1 MPIVRT
7 YQCEDCNHR
16 LEVSLQADDWDAP
29 PPPCPVCAARPMSQE
44 FKPFAIGG
52 SNSARAQAVTDD
64 ILANDYHVADMQR
77 DKYATAP
84 TVRYKDQS
92 NTVPASTWTAATQT
106 LEAAIAAGRETR
118 IRHGN
123 GLDVLQTNLKN
134 GVEPDLIANSKQR
147 AIKVW

>member
-16 LEVSLQADDWDAP
+16 LEVTLTADDWDAP
-29 PPPCPVCAARPMSQE
+29 PPPCPVCAARSMSQE
-44 FKPFAIGG
+44 FKPIAIGG
-52 SNSARAQAVTDD
+52 SNSARAHAVAED

-77 DKYATAP
+77 DKYATTPA
-84 TVRYKDQS
+84 VRYKDQTS
-92 NTVPASTWTAATQT
+92 TVPASTWTAATQT

-118 IRHGN
+118 LRHGN

-134 GVEPDLIANSKQR
+134 GSEPDLIANSKQR